1 LWLELLDNK
10 ILKDKHINISMM
22 NVHDV
27 LNVVQHMLVLLGNA
41 NELISQANIFRA
53 VDQGLEQ

>member
-1 LWLELLDNK
+1 
-10 ILKDKHINISMM
+10 M